1 MNQSPEI
8 RTENTPPAPRRGGLY
23 SRVKVSVKTLDIIIV
38 VLIAALALCVVFMV
52 SHNGFTVTYDTQ
64 GGTPVES
71 VRVLHG
77 ESVSPETPTRE
88 GYRFDGWYLDRD
100 CVYPFDP
107 ATETVT
113 DSMTLYAK
121 WVDAALPE
129 T

>member
-1 MNQSPEI
+1 MARNPETT
-8 RTENTPPAPRRGGLY
+8 TESAAPRKSGGLY

-38 VLIAALALCVVFMV
+38 VLIAALVLCIWFMV
-52 SHNGFTVTYDTQ
+52 SHNGFTVTYDTL

-77 ESVSPETPTRE
+77 ETLSPETPTRE
-88 GYRFDGWYLDRD
+88 GYTFDGWYLDQEYR
-100 CVYPFDP
+100 YAWNPETDP
-107 ATETVT
+107 VT

-121 WVDAALPE
+121 WVEAPRDG

>member
-8 RTENTPPAPRRGGLY
+8 RTENTSPAPRRGGLY

-38 VLIAALALCVVFMV
+38 VLIAALVLCVVFMV

-88 GYRFDGWYLDRD
+88 GYRFDGSRL
-100 CVYPFDP
+100 CLSV
-107 ATETVT
+107 
-113 DSMTLYAK
+113 
-121 WVDAALPE
+121 
-129 T
+129 

>member
-8 RTENTPPAPRRGGLY
+8 RTENTSPAPRRGGLY

-38 VLIAALALCVVFMV
+38 VLIAALVLCVVFMV

-113 DSMTLYAK
+113 DSMTL
-121 WVDAALPE
+121 
-129 T
+129 

>member
-8 RTENTPPAPRRGGLY
+8 RTENTSPAPKRGGLY

-38 VLIAALALCVVFMV
+38 VLIAALVLCVVFMV
-52 SHNGFTVTYDTQ
+52 SLNGFTVTYDTQ

>member
-1 MNQSPEI
+1 MK
-8 RTENTPPAPRRGGLY
+8 RL
-23 SRVKVSVKTLDIIIV
+23 SVC
-38 VLIAALALCVVFMV
+38 AALCLALCLAFT
-52 SHNGFTVTYDTQ
+52 SCAAYTVTYDTQ

-77 ESVSPETPTRE
+77 ESVFPETPTRE